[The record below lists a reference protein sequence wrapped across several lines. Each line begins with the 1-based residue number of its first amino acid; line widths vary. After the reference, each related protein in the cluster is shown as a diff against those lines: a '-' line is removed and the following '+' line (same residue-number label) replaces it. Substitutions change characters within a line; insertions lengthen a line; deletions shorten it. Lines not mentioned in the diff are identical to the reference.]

1 MNLFI
6 YLHKSLLI
14 FVFYILHAH
23 LVFPQKTDSARSRMY
38 NVNVKWKLPA
48 ATACVFLSS
57 WGFQQLDK
65 VASMD
70 AAAVQKLDPNK
81 LNFFD
86 RPVAF
91 IDPAGFDNAQK
102 KSDLFLNV
110 CLFTPAILAL
120 DKNIRKDWLDLI
132 TLYLASHAVDNAV
145 YFAFNYSIRRPRPLV
160 YNPLVPLSEKTGEA
174 KSNSFFSGHTS
185 FSATATF
192 FVAKVY
198 TDYHH
203 IKGWKK
209 ALIYTAAA
217 VPPALVGYYR
227 MRAGKHFKTDV
238 MMGLLS
244 GAASGIFVPELHK
257 FKKKHDN
264 ISFAPYYTPGA
275 SGLTVMIGL

>member
-1 MNLFI
+1 M
-6 YLHKSLLI
+6 SG
-14 FVFYILHAH
+14 
-23 LVFPQKTDSARSRMY
+23 
-38 NVNVKWKLPA
+38 
-48 ATACVFLSS
+48 
-57 WGFQQLDK
+57 WGFQELDK
-65 VASMD
+65 VASLD
-70 AAAVQKLDPNK
+70 AVAVQKLDPNN

-91 IDPAGFDNAQK
+91 IDPSGFDDAQK
-102 KSDLFLNV
+102 KSDFFLNV
-110 CLFTPAILAL
+110 CLFSPAILAL
-120 DKNIRKDWLDLI
+120 DKKIRKDWLDLI
-132 TLYLASHAVDNAV
+132 TLYLVSHAVDNAI

-192 FVAKVY
+192 FAAKVY

-209 ALIYTAAA
+209 ALIYTGAAI
-217 VPPALVGYYR
+217 PPALVGYYR
-227 MRAGKHFKTDV
+227 IRAGKHFRTDI

-244 GAASGIFVPELHK
+244 GAASGILVPELHK
-257 FKKKHDN
+257 FKKKHEN
-264 ISFAPYYTPGA
+264 ISLAPYYTPGA

>member
-1 MNLFI
+1 MRRLFSHKKSLFFI
-6 YLHKSLLI
+6 YT
-14 FVFYILHAH
+14 VFCSGVVHAQ
-23 LVFPQKTDSARSRMY
+23 PDSSKTKIY
-38 NVNVKWKLPA
+38 KVNTAWKLPA
-48 ATACVFLSS
+48 STAAIFVSS

-120 DKNIRKDWLDLI
+120 DKHIRKDWLDLI

-145 YFAFNYSIRRPRPLV
+145 YFAVNYSIRRPRPLV
-160 YNPLVPLSEKTGEA
+160 YNPLVPLSEKTGKA

-203 IKGWKK
+203 IKGWKR
-209 ALIYTAAA
+209 ALIYTGAAI
-217 VPPALVGYYR
+217 PPALVGYYR